1 MRDRDVRAKNVI
13 EPPVRCRCQAV
24 DAQSGF
30 GSWLMRLVVAALL
43 LAMALAIPV
52 HAQDSGV
59 FEGQVVNGTEG
70 GEEIG
75 AGIAVNLY
83 RFSGSVEE
91 DVLSTETD
99 SEGRFRFEG
108 LDTSPDLQYWAE
120 AIYLDVSYG
129 SEDLLQFAEGQTTL
143 DTAITVYETTQDD
156 SGVQLDLVH
165 IFAESFGQVLRISE
179 THLFGSTA
187 DRTYVGQEDAEGQLE
202 TVLVPIPADSVGFAL
217 GEGIAE
223 DRFVSVSEGLVDTDP
238 VRPGTLMSE
247 VRFSYHLAVGTD
259 PITLERPFAYPVA
272 SLAVLVAQPGLALSS
287 PQLQSM
293 GTQMIQDRQYE
304 VFSGQGLGPGM
315 PLELE
320 FTSAADEGSG
330 LDSSGMPTGQVSS
343 SGTAVGSQSVLLWL
357 GVVLAAASVAG
368 VFVYTATTGR
378 PSASR
383 PAGPRLSANPKAK
396 RLLHQLADLEDSL
409 EAGEV
414 DEVAYERQRAEI
426 TAELRSL

>member
-1 MRDRDVRAKNVI
+1 MSDRDVRYRNLI
-13 EPPVRCRCQAV
+13 EAPVHCRCEAV
-24 DAQSGF
+24 QMRSGF
-30 GSWLMRLVVAALL
+30 GPWLMRLALVALL
-43 LAMALAIPV
+43 LAMALTIPV
-52 HAQDSGV
+52 RAQDAGV

-75 AGIAVNLY
+75 AGIVVNLY
-83 RFSGSVEE
+83 LFSGTAEE
-91 DVLSTETD
+91 EVLSTETD
-99 SEGRFRFEG
+99 GAGRFRFEG
-108 LDTSPDLQYWAE
+108 LDTSAELQYWAE
-120 AIYLDVSYG
+120 ATYLDVSYG

-143 DTAITVYETTQDD
+143 DIAITVYETTQDD

-165 IFAESFGQVLRISE
+165 IFAESFGEVLRISE

-187 DRTYVGQEDAEGQLE
+187 DRTYVGQEGAGGQRE
-202 TVLVPIPADSVGFAL
+202 TVLVPVPSDSVGFAL

-223 DRFVSVSEGLVDTDP
+223 DRFVSGSDGLVDTDP

-247 VRFSYHLAVGTD
+247 VRFSYHLMAGSD
-259 PITLERPFAYPVA
+259 PIILERPFAYPVA
-272 SLAVLVAQPGLALSS
+272 SLAVLVAQPGLVLSS

-320 FTSAADEGSG
+320 FTSMAETAVG
-330 LDSSGMPTGQVSS
+330 LDASGMPAGQTSS
-343 SGTAVGSQSVLLWL
+343 SGSAVGSQSVLLWL
-357 GVVLAAASVAG
+357 GVVLAAAAVAG

-383 PAGPRLSANPKAK
+383 KARPGLSANPKTR
-396 RLLHQLADLEDSL
+396 RLLHQLADLEDAL
-409 EAGEV
+409 KAGEV
-414 DEVAYERQRAEI
+414 DEASYERQRAEI
-426 TAELRSL
+426 TKELKSL